1 MGFFSPYKRHAN
13 KFAYKP
19 RFYDPDKEAREQRR
33 AELRGE
39 RSDDSGEYTPGK
51 YIRTQ
56 REAREQSRAQRK
68 SSGFGGGSMRLVT
81 MALVLLLIFL
91 FVYVLIPRLGAIFDM
106 ANSTPASTN
115 AASMPLTEDGE
126 AFDPDAPFVIV
137 PNDYV
142 EGEELEI
149 IED

>member
-13 KFAYKP
+13 EFSYTP
-19 RFYDPDKEAREQRR
+19 RYYDPEKEAREQRR

-39 RSDDSGEYTPGK
+39 RSGDTGEYTPGK

-56 REAREQSRAQRK
+56 REARAHSRAQRK
-68 SSGFGGGSMRLVT
+68 SSGFGGGTLRLVT
-81 MALVLLLIFL
+81 LAIVMLLVFL
-91 FVYVLIPRLGAIFDM
+91 FVYVLVPRIGAIVDM
-106 ANSTPASTN
+106 AGTTPTPKEN
-115 AASMPLTEDGE
+115 LREE
-126 AFDPDAPFVIV
+126 FDPYAPLIIV

-149 IED
+149 IE

>member
-13 KFAYKP
+13 QFSYTP
-19 RFYDPDKEAREQRR
+19 RYYDPEKEAREQRR

-56 REAREQSRAQRK
+56 REAREQSRAKRK
-68 SSGFGGGSMRLVT
+68 SNGLGGSTRFISLVVV
-81 MALVLLLIFL
+81 MLLVFM
-91 FVYVLIPRLGAIFDM
+91 FVYVLVPRIGAIFDM
-106 ANSTPASTN
+106 ATTAPATVEK
-115 AASMPLTEDGE
+115 TTDD
-126 AFDPDAPFVIV
+126 FDPYAPLIIV

-142 EGEELEI
+142 EGEELVD
-149 IED
+149 IE

>member
-13 KFAYKP
+13 KFSYTP
-19 RFYDPDKEAREQRR
+19 RYYDPEKEAREQRR

-39 RSDDSGEYTPGK
+39 RLDDKGEYTPGK

-56 REAREQSRAQRK
+56 REAREQSRTQRK
-68 SSGFGGGSMRLVT
+68 SSGLGGGSLRLVT
-81 MALVLLLIFL
+81 MAIVMLLVFL
-91 FVYVLIPRLGAIFDM
+91 FVYVLVPRIGAIFDM
-106 ANSTPASTN
+106 ATQSSAKVEQPAD
-115 AASMPLTEDGE
+115 E
-126 AFDPDAPFVIV
+126 FDPYAPILIV

>member
-13 KFAYKP
+13 QFSYKP

-39 RSDDSGEYTPGK
+39 RSDDTSEYTPGK
-51 YIRTQ
+51 YIRAK
-56 REAREQSRAQRK
+56 REAREANRAKQSK
-68 SSGFGGGSMRLVT
+68 TMLSGGTMKFVV
-81 MALVLLLIFL
+81 MALVAMLIF
-91 FVYVLIPRLGAIFDM
+91 FIVIVVVPRLGDIFEM
-106 ANSTPASTN
+106 AQTTPVASGGE
-115 AASMPLTEDGE
+115 SMPLTEQGE
-126 AFDPDAPFVIV
+126 AFDPDAPFIIV

-142 EGEELEI
+142 EGEEIVI

>member
-13 KFAYKP
+13 KFSYKP
-19 RFYDPDKEAREQRR
+19 RYYDPDKEARDQRR

-39 RSDDSGEYTPGK
+39 RSDDTGEYTPGK

-68 SSGFGGGSMRLVT
+68 SNGFGGGSMRLAT
-81 MALVLLLIFL
+81 MALVLLLVFL
-91 FVYVLIPRLGAIFDM
+91 FVYVLVPRIGAIFDM
-106 ANSTPASTN
+106 AKSAPTVTN
-115 AASMPLTEDGE
+115 TESMPLTEGGE

>member
-13 KFAYKP
+13 EFSYTP
-19 RFYDPDKEAREQRR
+19 RYYDPEKEAREQRR

-39 RSDDSGEYTPGK
+39 RSDDTGEYTPGK

-56 REAREQSRAQRK
+56 REARAHSRAQRK
-68 SSGFGGGSMRLVT
+68 SSGFGGGTLRLVT
-81 MALVLLLIFL
+81 LAIVMLLVFL
-91 FVYVLIPRLGAIFDM
+91 FVYVLVPRIGAIVDM
-106 ANSTPASTN
+106 AGTTPTPKEN
-115 AASMPLTEDGE
+115 LREE
-126 AFDPDAPFVIV
+126 FDPYAPLIIV

-149 IED
+149 IE